1 MHAHADEQSAH
12 DREADAARTAAI
24 QACHVLDI
32 SLNSRFDAFTRLAT
46 QIFKVP
52 MCAVSLLDERRAWFK
67 SAVGLQLTSASRDDA
82 FCDHVVRQPDRSL
95 IVEDAMLDERF
106 ADSPLTKGE
115 PYIRFYAG
123 AALHS
128 QEGYALGAFCIADH
142 VPRRITKEEAGQLAD
157 LAAGVE
163 AVLALHEAVVSL
175 SNAVSCDYLTGLLNR
190 GPFEVR
196 LGEAVGN
203 AQPGAACAV
212 VCLDIDRFKRINDA
226 HGHAVGDAVLVEAA
240 RRLRAAVRATDMVA
254 RLSGDELAVLM
265 PGPVGLEDARTLA
278 ERVLA
283 AFVPP
288 FPVGNASIPVQV
300 SLGAALC
307 PDDAQ
312 SVSKLLHCA
321 DMALYQAKQAGGN
334 RCSVFNPVQEN
345 ALLAV
350 RQMEADLGTAVG
362 HNAFHLH
369 WQPVVAPATGILRG
383 YEALLRWDR
392 PGRGLV
398 PPSEFIPVAESCG
411 LIEAIDRWVLSEAC
425 RQASLLPRHLV
436 VSVNIWAGWF
446 PLGQLTEVVQ
456 RSLGDSGIDPAR
468 LEIEITERV
477 LLENNPATLRQL
489 HDLKALGVKLAL
501 DDFGTGYSS
510 LSYLSAFPFD
520 IIKLDRSLVG
530 DLCRNPRSRA
540 VASAVLRLGHQLG
553 MEVCAEGVERP
564 EQVAILREDEYDWIQ
579 GYLIGRPAAL
589 PLAQAWQPEV
599 TGAPASQR
607 SS

>member
-1 MHAHADEQSAH
+1 M
-12 DREADAARTAAI
+12 
-24 QACHVLDI
+24 
-32 SLNSRFDAFTRLAT
+32 
-46 QIFKVP
+46 
-52 MCAVSLLDERRAWFK
+52 
-67 SAVGLQLTSASRDDA
+67 GLQLTHIPRDDS
-82 FCDHVVRQPDRSL
+82 FCGHVVRQPDRL
-95 IVEDAMLDERF
+95 MIVQDATLDGRF
-106 ADSPLTKGE
+106 ADSPVVKGE
-115 PYIRFYAG
+115 PRIRFYAG

-128 QEGYALGAFCIADH
+128 QEGHALGSFFVADR
-142 VPRRITKEEAGQLAD
+142 VPRHFTKEEASQLAD

-163 AVLALHEAVVSL
+163 AVLALHETVVSL

-196 LGEAVGN
+196 LGEAVGK
-203 AQPGAACAV
+203 AEPGAACAV
-212 VCLDIDRFKRINDA
+212 ICLDVDRFKRINDA

-240 RRLRAAVRATDMVA
+240 RRLRAAVRATDLVA

-265 PGPVGLEDARTLA
+265 PGPVRLEDARMLA

-288 FPVGNASIPVQV
+288 FAVGDASIPVQV

-307 PDDAQ
+307 PNDARG
-312 SVSKLLHCA
+312 VSKLLHCA

-334 RCSVFNPVQEN
+334 RCSVFNPAQES
-345 ALLAV
+345 ALLDS

-362 HNAFHLH
+362 HDAFHLH

-398 PPSEFIPVAESCG
+398 PPSEFIPVAEACG
-411 LIEAIDRWVLSEAC
+411 LIGAIDRWVLSEAC
-425 RQASLLPRHLV
+425 RQAALLPRHLV

-446 PLGQLTEVVQ
+446 PLGRLTEVVR
-456 RSLGDSGIDPAR
+456 RSLDVSGIDPAR

-477 LLENNPATLRQL
+477 LLENNPATLRQMRS
-489 HDLKALGVKLAL
+489 LKALGIRLAL

-520 IIKLDRSLVG
+520 TIKLDRSLVG
-530 DLCRNPRSRA
+530 DLCGNSRSRA

-564 EQVAILREDEYDWIQ
+564 EQVAILREDGYDWIQ

-589 PLAQAWQPEV
+589 PLTQVWQP
-599 TGAPASQR
+599 GAVGPLVSQR